1 MLFLIIGKSMYKI
14 FLTLIFVAS
23 LNAEIISGIA
33 IVVKGSPITLYD
45 LKEEMRMTG
54 ASNEVATDILI
65 RKKLEELEVKERK
78 ISVTSAEVYDDIKK
92 TASVNKMSV
101 SDFYEAVRKSNGLSS
116 AEYKIKTK
124 EKILS
129 QKLYSAIAYSSISRP
144 DEEEMKEYYK
154 LHKKDFDHPV
164 AFQVISYTIKDKAK
178 LLKKINSPMSFFP
191 DIKTQETRLEYDKI
205 SPELGKFLAEAKLNN
220 FTQII
225 PNGKGSFVS
234 FYLKEVEGAQSKSYE
249 DVKNRVINLIMGDKR
264 EQVLSDY
271 FARLRD
277 NADIKVIREVK

>member
-1 MLFLIIGKSMYKI
+1 MYKI

-23 LNAEIISGIA
+23 LNAELINGVA
-33 IVVKGSPITLYD
+33 VVVKGNPITLYD
-45 LKEEMRMTG
+45 VKEEMRMSG
-54 ASNEVATDILI
+54 VNNKVATDLLI

-92 TASVNKMSV
+92 TASANKMSV
-101 SDFYEAVRKSNGLSS
+101 SDFYEAVRTSNGLSS

-144 DEEEMKEYYK
+144 DEEEIKEYYK
-154 LHKKDFDHPV
+154 LHKKDFEHPT

-191 DIKTQETRLEYDKI
+191 EIKEEERRLEYDKI
-205 SPELGKFLAEAKLNN
+205 SPELAKFLEEAKLNN

-225 PNGKGSFVS
+225 PNGRGSFVS
-234 FYLKEVEGAQSKSYE
+234 FYLKEIEGAQSKSYE
-249 DVKNRVINLIMGDKR
+249 DVKNRVINLIMGSKR

-271 FARLRD
+271 FARLKD
-277 NADIKVIREVK
+277 NADIQMIREVE

>member
-1 MLFLIIGKSMYKI
+1 MYKI

-23 LNAEIISGIA
+23 LNAELISGIA
-33 IVVKGSPITLYD
+33 IVVKGNPITLYD
-45 LKEEMRMTG
+45 LKEEMRMSG
-54 ASNEVATDILI
+54 ASNEVANNILI

-92 TASVNKMSV
+92 TASANKMSV
-101 SDFYEAVRKSNGLSS
+101 SDFYEAVRTSNGLSS

-144 DEEEMKEYYK
+144 DEAEIKEYYK
-154 LHKKDFDHPV
+154 LHKKDFEHPTS
-164 AFQVISYTIKDKAK
+164 FQVISYTIKDKAK

-191 DIKTQETRLEYDKI
+191 EIKEEEGKLEYDKI
-205 SPELGKFLAEAKLNN
+205 SPELGKFLAGAKLNN

-225 PNGKGSFVS
+225 PDGKGSFVS
-234 FYLKEVEGAQSKSYE
+234 FYLKEVEGAQSRSYE
-249 DVKNRVINLIMGDKR
+249 DVKNMVINLIMGSKR